1 MHDHNNINLTTG
13 GGITEM
19 QLMWVVMGIM
29 AVHHLWMWLDMRKMK
44 KKEKCDC

>member
-1 MHDHNNINLTTG
+1 MHDHNNINLTIG

-29 AVHHLWMWLDMRKMK
+29 AVHHFWMWLDMRKMK

>member
-1 MHDHNNINLTTG
+1 MHDHNNMDLATG

-19 QLMWVVMGIM
+19 QLMWVVMSIM
-29 AVHHLWMWLDMRKMK
+29 AVHHLWMWWKMK